1 MEAVH
6 QAWETV
12 PSLYRDRLRI
22 WNVESDPFMNLSQQ
36 FVSCLCHTLRLTLF
50 FLTKAEQKS
59 PPFVLEDLSGV
70 KGSFTSSCVW
80 CLNKYVL
87 LSQVG
92 YATTG
97 PWSL

>member
-6 QAWETV
+6 QAWET
-12 PSLYRDRLRI
+12 SRILLYRDRLRI
-22 WNVESDPFMNLSQQ
+22 WNVESDPFMNL
-36 FVSCLCHTLRLTLF
+36 
-50 FLTKAEQKS
+50 S

-80 CLNKYVL
+80 WLNKYVL